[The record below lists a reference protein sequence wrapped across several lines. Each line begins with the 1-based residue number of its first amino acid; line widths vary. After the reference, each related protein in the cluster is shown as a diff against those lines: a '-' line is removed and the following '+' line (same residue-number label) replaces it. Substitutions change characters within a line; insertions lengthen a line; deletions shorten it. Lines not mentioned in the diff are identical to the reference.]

1 MFIKETPTLLGN
13 FCVISRMKRLWLI
26 LSLIIGCV
34 PVSHIVVGETREPI
48 HPSNVKI
55 YLDYPEE
62 YEKIALI
69 DAGSNFAFKDP
80 VILFDWQRKMD
91 KAMER
96 LKIEAA
102 QLGANGILI
111 VNTDNKIHQS
121 VRSDGEGGSQISSS
135 TEKFVKAIAIYVLEN
150 E

>member
-1 MFIKETPTLLGN
+1 MRISVLL
-13 FCVISRMKRLWLI
+13 VIFLFLV
-26 LSLIIGCV
+26 GCAAS
-34 PVSHIVVGETREPI
+34 SHILVGEAREPI
-48 HPSNVKI
+48 DPSNVKI
-55 YLDYPEE
+55 YLDYPEK

-80 VILFDWQRKMD
+80 EILFDWQSKMD
-91 KAMER
+91 KAMQR

-111 VNTDNKIHQS
+111 VNTDNKILTS
-121 VRSDGEGGSQISSS
+121 VSSDGQGGSQTSTT
-135 TEKFVKAIAIYVLEN
+135 TEKFVKAIAIYVDN

>member
-1 MFIKETPTLLGN
+1 MYNMRISVLL
-13 FCVISRMKRLWLI
+13 VIFLFLV
-26 LSLIIGCV
+26 GCAAS
-34 PVSHIVVGETREPI
+34 SHILVGEAREPI
-48 HPSNVKI
+48 DPSNVKI
-55 YLDYPEE
+55 YLDYPEK

-80 VILFDWQRKMD
+80 EILFDWQSKMD
-91 KAMER
+91 KAMQR

-111 VNTDNKIHQS
+111 VNTDTNNIIQS
-121 VRSDGEGGSQISSS
+121 VRNDGEGGTQVSSS
-135 TEKFVKAIAIYVLEN
+135 TEKYVKAIAIYVLEN

>member
-1 MFIKETPTLLGN
+1 
-13 FCVISRMKRLWLI
+13 MKRLWLI

-80 VILFDWQRKMD
+80 EILFTWQSKMD

-96 LKIEAA
+96 LKIESA

-111 VNTDNKIHQS
+111 VNTDNKIHTS
-121 VRSDGEGGSQISSS
+121 VSSDGQGGSNTSTH
-135 TEKFVKAIAIYVLEN
+135 TEKFVKAIAIYVEKD
-150 E
+150 

>member
-1 MFIKETPTLLGN
+1 MYNMRISVLL
-13 FCVISRMKRLWLI
+13 VIFLFLV
-26 LSLIIGCV
+26 GCAAS
-34 PVSHIVVGETREPI
+34 SHILVGEAREPI
-48 HPSNVKI
+48 NPSNVKI
-55 YLDYPEE
+55 YLDYPEK

-80 VILFDWQRKMD
+80 EILFDWQSKMD
-91 KAMER
+91 KAMQR

-111 VNTDNKIHQS
+111 VNTDNKILTS
-121 VRSDGEGGSQISSS
+121 VSSDGQGGSQTSTT
-135 TEKFVKAIAIYVLEN
+135 TEKFVKAIAIYVDN

>member
-1 MFIKETPTLLGN
+1 
-13 FCVISRMKRLWLI
+13 MKRLWLI

-62 YEKIALI
+62 YDKIALI

-111 VNTDNKIHQS
+111 VNTDNKIYQS
-121 VRSDGEGGSQISSS
+121 TCSDGEGSTSSS
-135 TEKFVKAIAIYVLEN
+135 SYTEKFGKAIAIYVLEN
-150 E
+150 K

>member
-1 MFIKETPTLLGN
+1 
-13 FCVISRMKRLWLI
+13 MKRLWLI

-55 YLDYPEE
+55 YIDYPEE

-111 VNTDNKIHQS
+111 VNTDTNNIIQS
-121 VRSDGEGGSQISSS
+121 VRSDGEGGTQVSSS
-135 TEKFVKAIAIYVLEN
+135 TEKYVKAIAIYVLEN

>member
-1 MFIKETPTLLGN
+1 MHQMIKIFGFMIVMFL
-13 FCVISRMKRLWLI
+13 V
-26 LSLIIGCV
+26 GCV

-80 VILFDWQRKMD
+80 AILFDWQSKMD
-91 KAMER
+91 KATER

-102 QLGANGILI
+102 KLGANGVLI
-111 VNTDNKIHQS
+111 MNTDNKIYQ
-121 VRSDGEGGSQISSS
+121 SSS
-135 TEKFVKAIAIYVLEN
+135 IDDKGNAQFSSHTEKFGKAIAIYVIE
-150 E
+150 

>member
-1 MFIKETPTLLGN
+1 
-13 FCVISRMKRLWLI
+13 MKHLWLI

-48 HPSNVKI
+48 NPSKVKI

-80 VILFDWQRKMD
+80 EILFTWQSKMD
-91 KAMER
+91 KAMKR
-96 LKIEAA
+96 LKIESA

-111 VNTDNKIHQS
+111 VNTDNKIHTS
-121 VRSDGEGGSQISSS
+121 VSSDGQGRSNTSTH
-135 TEKFVKAIAIYVLEN
+135 TEKFVKAIAIYVEKD
-150 E
+150 